1 MIRWYLYLFCDQKN
15 RHGITVEH
23 TAQLAHER
31 FRNGGTGHPRRRLI
45 TGVKFTLKP
54 DLRQETLKKTHP
66 A

>member
-15 RHGITVEH
+15 RHSITVEH

-54 DLRQETLKKTHP
+54 DLRQETLKKTLP